1 MPFPSPDEKA
11 RADDVART
19 DQAAPAI
26 APPAKSPPARQRR
39 FFRRIFVG
47 SVIGGAVGLLLLVVL
62 IALVIAQGL
71 NTAVHPGGPQAATS
85 VASLL
90 FSFVCF
96 GLPTILICTF
106 LGALAGLVRSLW

>member
-11 RADDVART
+11 RVDDVAQT
-19 DQAAPAI
+19 DQPAPAI
-26 APPAKSPPARQRR
+26 APPAKLPPARRRR

-62 IALVIAQGL
+62 TALVIAQGL
-71 NTAVHPGGPQAATS
+71 NTVVHPDGPQAATS

-90 FSFVCF
+90 FSLVCF
-96 GLPTILICTF
+96 GLPTILICAF
-106 LGALAGLVRSLW
+106 LGGLVGVVRSLW